1 MAEKEKENLK
11 ALLKYWVA
19 HNQDHSVEFKEW
31 AGKAQAMGEHEVA
44 VDLEKAVAQM
54 DKATAL
60 FRQAFQKLDTEGK

>member
-1 MAEKEKENLK
+1 MADKEKENLK

-31 AGKAQAMGEHEVA
+31 AGRAQAMGEHEVA
-44 VDLEKAVAQM
+44 VELEQAVAQM

-60 FRQAFQKLDTEGK
+60 FRKAFLKLSSEGK